1 MADSDDEEMLFG
13 DSRPKRDPAPAEEA
27 SEEAEAAPV
36 EEVDVS
42 PPKQKKDLELEDILF
57 GNSNRNQQSSPK
69 QKQPLQN

>member
-1 MADSDDEEMLFG
+1 MLFG

-27 SEEAEAAPV
+27 SEEAEAHV
-36 EEVDVS
+36 EEVVVS

-57 GNSNRNQQSSPK
+57 GNSNRIQQSSPK